1 MAYEIAKT
9 IISGRKV
16 VAAAGTAEKL
26 VAAVAHCFRVDISAD
41 VNNAKSIV
49 IGSSNVVALASSQAG
64 VILFPGNNPLTILV
78 DDVSKIFL
86 DAEQAGDA
94 ACFVYYIQ

>member
-9 IISGRKV
+9 VISGRKV
-16 VAAAGTAEKL
+16 SAAGAAAKLITA
-26 VAAVAHCFRVDISAD
+26 VTGCFRVDVSAD

-49 IGSSNVVALASSQAG
+49 VGGPEVVALAGSQKG
-64 VILFPGNNPLTILV
+64 TILFPGNNALTILV
-78 DDVSKIFL
+78 TDVSKIWV

-94 ACFVYYIQ
+94 ACFTYYIA